1 MGSAGT
7 EAEQNLI
14 RPIVGAAT
22 GVPPVEVPDIAV
34 ILWGPLLRGA
44 LVNAREVT
52 G

>member
-7 EAEQNLI
+7 SEEQNLL
-14 RPIVGAAT
+14 RPLIGAAT

-44 LVNAREVT
+44 VVNAKEAA